1 MEEKMRYRVSIE
13 MPCLEWDL
21 DAESPKDAFKE
32 AIAFLDDTCGDLF
45 LDDLGIDLKDVITV
59 EPIEASQQ
67 DRGEQEG

>member
-1 MEEKMRYRVSIE
+1 MRYKVSIE

-21 DAESPKDAFKE
+21 DAESADDAFKE
-32 AIAFLDDTCGDLF
+32 AITFLKDSWGDYF

-67 DRGEQEG
+67 DRGEQQD

>member
-1 MEEKMRYRVSIE
+1 MRYRVSIE

-32 AIAFLDDTCGDLF
+32 AVTLLKDTCGDMF

-59 EPIEASQQ
+59 EVIEAPQQ
-67 DRGEQEG
+67 DPGEQED